1 LLVPQNTYIWF
12 RVGGR
17 YELSEEEVRQ
27 ALKYRRFPNFPLTR
41 AASLLF
47 YASREKAGPVPSA
60 ESVFFSGPASHFSSV
75 DDC

>member
-1 LLVPQNTYIWF
+1 MQLLVPQNTYIWF

-47 YASREKAGPVPSA
+47 YASREKAGPGSI
-60 ESVFFSGPASHFSSV
+60 SGVGVLLWPGKPLLFGR
-75 DDC
+75 